1 MNETNIDDITNF
13 ETEQE
18 KKDKA
23 KNMLKVPLNLD
34 KDEYLLKLYLSE
46 EKNSIIFK
54 LEKEKTFIYFYF
66 EKYFLHDF
74 KQKSRIFMIDYSI
87 TQILAHLKKL
97 IAKNKTEI
105 ILENKE
111 VNIMNIIIK
120 NEIDNYVLNFEV
132 KKIILAQNQLNPKLV
147 EQIQENKVLIELLK
161 QQYSKLSKELQI
173 KNDLINNFNND
184 IANIKKSKNEININY
199 TNIINNNI
207 NNINNIQ
214 NINNNLNNN
223 DKKENEEKK
232 EINKEEKK
240 EEKME
245 EKKED
250 ISNNSSN
257 SNSNNNNNNNKT
269 ENKLEDKRYI
279 SNNRKKK
286 NKKNNKKIK
295 FYYGNNQNK
304 NNQNNNKSQED
315 NSIFCFENVE
325 IIGNKKIF
333 ELLVVFNV
341 IMILIILCLIGSIYS
356 IKSNLEYEKVLEEE
370 FMNKLSYLNGLN
382 DYGDD
387 DYGHGPGI
395 GDWDQSD
402 FLFENEQQKLYFKE
416 ELISKE
422 NNKIKDI
429 EFILKYKSSRDGKND
444 SDFLKSCQ
452 GYEHNLL
459 LIRNDKGQKFALV
472 SKNFQEVLKGNKMGD
487 SKKFKKNF
495 VLYNINKHDIFEYNF
510 TKNLEE
516 IYNAFMKALF
526 SYLNDKIE
534 FEDSRMN
541 ILGRIVEI
549 ELYELKYIK

>member
-97 IAKNKTEI
+97 IAKSQNEI

-257 SNSNNNNNNNKT
+257 SNSNNNNNNKT

>member
-54 LEKEKTFIYFYF
+54 LEKEKTFIFFYF

-257 SNSNNNNNNNKT
+257 SNSNNNNKT

>member
-1 MNETNIDDITNF
+1 M
-13 ETEQE
+13 
-18 KKDKA
+18 
-23 KNMLKVPLNLD
+23 
-34 KDEYLLKLYLSE
+34 
-46 EKNSIIFK
+46 
-54 LEKEKTFIYFYF
+54 
-66 EKYFLHDF
+66 
-74 KQKSRIFMIDYSI
+74 
-87 TQILAHLKKL
+87 
-97 IAKNKTEI
+97 
-105 ILENKE
+105 
-111 VNIMNIIIK
+111 
-120 NEIDNYVLNFEV
+120 
-132 KKIILAQNQLNPKLV
+132 
-147 EQIQENKVLIELLK
+147 
-161 QQYSKLSKELQI
+161 
-173 KNDLINNFNND
+173 
-184 IANIKKSKNEININY
+184 
-199 TNIINNNI
+199 
-207 NNINNIQ
+207 
-214 NINNNLNNN
+214 
-223 DKKENEEKK
+223 
-232 EINKEEKK
+232 
-240 EEKME
+240 
-245 EKKED
+245 
-250 ISNNSSN
+250 
-257 SNSNNNNNNNKT
+257 
-269 ENKLEDKRYI
+269 
-279 SNNRKKK
+279 
-286 NKKNNKKIK
+286 
-295 FYYGNNQNK
+295 
-304 NNQNNNKSQED
+304 
-315 NSIFCFENVE
+315 E

-444 SDFLKSCQ
+444 SDFLKCCQ

>member
-1 MNETNIDDITNF
+1 
-13 ETEQE
+13 
-18 KKDKA
+18 
-23 KNMLKVPLNLD
+23 
-34 KDEYLLKLYLSE
+34 
-46 EKNSIIFK
+46 
-54 LEKEKTFIYFYF
+54 
-66 EKYFLHDF
+66 
-74 KQKSRIFMIDYSI
+74 
-87 TQILAHLKKL
+87 
-97 IAKNKTEI
+97 
-105 ILENKE
+105 
-111 VNIMNIIIK
+111 
-120 NEIDNYVLNFEV
+120 
-132 KKIILAQNQLNPKLV
+132 
-147 EQIQENKVLIELLK
+147 
-161 QQYSKLSKELQI
+161 
-173 KNDLINNFNND
+173 
-184 IANIKKSKNEININY
+184 
-199 TNIINNNI
+199 
-207 NNINNIQ
+207 
-214 NINNNLNNN
+214 
-223 DKKENEEKK
+223 
-232 EINKEEKK
+232 
-240 EEKME
+240 ME

-257 SNSNNNNNNNKT
+257 SNSNNNNNKT